1 MRIAIVFLILSGLCS
16 LSLAAQNDER
26 ATVYSLDGKV
36 KYSPKAKGWFNYNT
50 LQSGTRLVSE
60 GRLKVKKGAEVAILQ
75 DGEFTLLQGK
85 QRKSVADVLRDA
97 RAFRDDDYSTT
108 FASYVKDSEH
118 PYFRQASVLGFV
130 STNVSPGSTIESG
143 PVKPPPKQS
152 KEGHQDPNA
161 ALVPV
166 SPNSTSTSPA
176 KTTGK
181 PTAFRWLPK
190 ADAGV
195 SGEDYQLA
203 ILDNNGKVLWEES
216 VQGKQYTV
224 DLSSLDLQAGDY
236 YKWRAS
242 LASDPSKNTSAVPFQ
257 YVAETAVAQLLE
269 ALQSSEFYATA
280 TPDAQLLIEA
290 VTLEE
295 EGLQA
300 MAYGRYE
307 SALAKDARNEL
318 AAAMFKTFL
327 WRYDG
332 VK

>member
-1 MRIAIVFLILSGLCS
+1 MRITIVFLIIGLCS
-16 LSLAAQNDER
+16 LNLAAQDDER
-26 ATVYSLDGKV
+26 ATVYSVAGTV
-36 KYSPKAKGWFNYNT
+36 KYSPKARGWFNYKPLRT
-50 LQSGTRLVSE
+50 GTRLAAE

-75 DGEFTLLQGK
+75 DGEFTLLQSK
-85 QRKSVADVLRDA
+85 QRKAVADVLRDA
-97 RAFRDDDYSTT
+97 RAFRDDDYSSI

-118 PYFRQASVLGFV
+118 PYFRQPSVLGFV
-130 STNVSPGSTIESG
+130 STNVDPGNTIESG

-161 ALVPV
+161 AIVPV

-176 KTTGK
+176 KTTGS
-181 PTAFRWLPK
+181 TAFRWLPK

-195 SGEDYQLA
+195 SGKDYQLA
-203 ILDNNGKVLWEES
+203 ILDNDGNVLWEEN
-216 VQGKQYTV
+216 VQGNQYTV
-224 DLSSLDLQAGDY
+224 DLPSLDLQAGAY

-242 LASDPSKNTSAVPFQ
+242 LAGDPGKNTSAVPFQ
-257 YVAETAVAQLLE
+257 YIAEAKVEQLLE
-269 ALQSSEFYATA
+269 NLESSEFYASA
-280 TPDAQLLIEA
+280 TPAAQLLIEA

-332 VK
+332 GK